1 MRVFKTERFGWSY
14 QKTSTLNK
22 RLLICTHSAGLHDN
36 MTHALQVKVC
46 SAWHSPELLQG
57 DLLPQHVLL
66 FDERAGAAPS
76 AVVLSLISNVE
87 KQPLV
92 LWCTGRG
99 LQVCSIRDAAY
110 ASLRCV
116 HCFTLLLAPIRVP
129 TSCW

>member
-1 MRVFKTERFGWSY
+1 
-14 QKTSTLNK
+14 
-22 RLLICTHSAGLHDN
+22 

-57 DLLPQHVLL
+57 NLLPQHALVP
-66 FDERAGAAPS
+66 DEEGGAAPS
-76 AVVLSLISNVE
+76 AVVLSLTDKAD
-87 KQPLV
+87 KQPLE

-116 HCFTLLLAPIRVP
+116 HCFTVLLAPIRVP